1 MPRLCAFPPDAF
13 RPWHPLRFSLQG
25 QRARADGDCGIA
37 RGQGV
42 YSLERQRVIGYTRFV
57 SSIVIAVANQKGGVG
72 KTTTA
77 VNLAACLGRLKP
89 PVVLIDLDPQANAT
103 SGLGLEKRPGGSVYG
118 VLLGTGGVE
127 ERIQPTAWSGL
138 HVVPS
143 EVDLCG
149 AEVELARAERNVHR
163 LHEALVPLR
172 RAGRYEL
179 ILIDCP
185 PSLGL
190 LTMNAFVAA
199 DAVLVPLQCEYYAM
213 EGLSMLQRVLNQ
225 VREAGLN
232 PRLQILGILMTM
244 YDARTRLSNQVVE
257 EVRQYFGEL
266 VFETVIPR
274 TTRLAEAPSF
284 GKPIIE
290 YDPYS
295 SASAAYEVLAQEVLA
310 RLDRVR
316 PGGSVSEPPAR
327 SSVSS
332 HVETNP
338 SV

>member
-1 MPRLCAFPPDAF
+1 VALGLRL
-13 RPWHPLRFSLQG
+13 R
-25 QRARADGDCGIA
+25 RAVC
-37 RGQGV
+37 
-42 YSLERQRVIGYTRFV
+42 SLESPRCIGYTRLV

-118 VLLGTGGVE
+118 VLLGSGAVE
-127 ERIQPTAWSGL
+127 EKIQPTACAGL

-163 LHEALVPLR
+163 LREALVSLR
-172 RAGRYEL
+172 QADRYGL

-213 EGLSMLQRVLNQ
+213 EGLSMLQRVLDQ
-225 VREAGLN
+225 VRRAGLN
-232 PRLQILGILMTM
+232 PRLQLLGILMTM

-257 EVRQYFGEL
+257 EVRQYFGDL

-310 RLDRVR
+310 RLERLR
-316 PGGSVSEPPAR
+316 PLEAAPESLAR
-327 SSVSS
+327 PSSLSS
-332 HVETNP
+332 C
-338 SV
+338 